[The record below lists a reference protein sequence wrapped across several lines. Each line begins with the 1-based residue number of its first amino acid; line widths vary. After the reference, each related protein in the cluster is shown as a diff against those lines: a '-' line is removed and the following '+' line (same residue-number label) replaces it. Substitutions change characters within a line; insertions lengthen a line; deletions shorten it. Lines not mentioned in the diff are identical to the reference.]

1 MHFLLTPIGA
11 LVYLALALV
20 AAAMG
25 RDRRMG
31 FWGFF
36 WASILLTPLLT
47 GFFLLMAHPKRRLP
61 SSAKPPAPRRR

>member
-1 MHFLLTPIGA
+1 MSFLLTPIGA
-11 LVYLALALV
+11 LSYLAFALLAAV
-20 AAAMG
+20 VG

-47 GFFLLMAHPKRRLP
+47 GFFLLMAQPKESGSPRP
-61 SSAKPPAPRRR
+61 KTPKSRRR